1 MEPAARYFDLLE
13 PTLIRRHLDSMVAD
27 LRAARHGRVLR
38 GRSPWSDE
46 VCGLAETARRKS

>member
-46 VCGLAETARRKS
+46 VCGLAETDRRKS